1 MDESVQK
8 SCWGL
13 TVKAAVGF
21 AGIILLTWLVS
32 GGETVAVLAAS

>member
-21 AGIILLTWLVS
+21 AGLILLAWLIS
-32 GGETVAVLAAS
+32 GGETVAVVAAS